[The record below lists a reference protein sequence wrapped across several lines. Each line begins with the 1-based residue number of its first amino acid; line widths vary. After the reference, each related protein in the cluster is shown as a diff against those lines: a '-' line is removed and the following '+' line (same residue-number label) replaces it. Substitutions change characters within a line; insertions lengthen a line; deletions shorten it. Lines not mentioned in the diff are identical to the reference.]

1 LHDLLYFFPRA
12 YEDRTN
18 SKNIVNLLQDEFA
31 AVRGVIIN
39 VTTQYI
45 KAGRTMFK
53 AILKDDTGI
62 MELVWFNNR
71 YIKSYIKIG
80 DELLV
85 YGKAKKSA
93 KFQMVNPEYKRIQDG
108 IVKGSLKYEQI
119 MPIYPSVASLRQ
131 EAIRKIINDALLD
144 YGYLLEE
151 NIPEELLR
159 KG

>member
-1 LHDLLYFFPRA
+1 MATYNLLFKNLEELKIKGVGKTNISKFNKLGVFTLHDLLYFFPRA

-85 YGKAKKSA
+85 YGKVKKSV
-93 KFQMVNPEYKRIQDG
+93 KFQMVNPEYKRLDENG
-108 IVKGSLKYEQI
+108 LVKGKSSEQN
-119 MPIYPSVASLRQ
+119 
-131 EAIRKIINDALLD
+131 K
-144 YGYLLEE
+144 
-151 NIPEELLR
+151 
-159 KG
+159 

>member
-1 LHDLLYFFPRA
+1 MATYNLLFKNLEELKIKGVGKTNISKFNKLGVFTLHDLLYFFPRA

-85 YGKAKKSA
+85 YGKVKKSA
-93 KFQMVNPEYKRIQDG
+93 KFQMVNPEYKRQ
-108 IVKGSLKYEQI
+108 VK
-119 MPIYPSVASLRQ
+119 
-131 EAIRKIINDALLD
+131 INT
-144 YGYLLEE
+144 
-151 NIPEELLR
+151 
-159 KG
+159 